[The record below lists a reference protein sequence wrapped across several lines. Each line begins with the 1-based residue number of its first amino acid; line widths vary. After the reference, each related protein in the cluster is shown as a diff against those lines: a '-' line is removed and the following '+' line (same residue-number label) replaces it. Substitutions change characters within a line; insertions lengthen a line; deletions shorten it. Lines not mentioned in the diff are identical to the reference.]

1 MLSQL
6 QVPATPAGY
15 ADLLAWAS
23 EAAGGQRLA
32 WAIEG
37 TRHYGLGLARQLAVA
52 GQQVAEI
59 DGTRH
64 IGKRRSGKSD
74 PIDAVRAAR
83 ELLARPRPGQLR
95 ADGDRE
101 ALRLLMTDRD
111 NAIQSAKTARTVL
124 TSVIVT
130 APAQLREELR
140 HLPRERRARACAE
153 LACPAGADRLKDI
166 RWSARMS
173 AAIRICPLAVTAMG
187 RRSSR
192 KVSGFPVR
200 RPAGFAPAEYL
211 LRQACRA
218 YGWTGTQIARF
229 GAVLIPVRPASAT
242 AIGFGAGACLL
253 PAMLPPSF
261 TWRRR

>member
-1 MLSQL
+1 MDTHRDTHSAAVCDARGRVLSQL

-37 TRHYGLGLARQLAVA
+37 TRHYGLGLARHLAGA

-83 ELLARPRPGQLR
+83 ELLARPRPGELR

-111 NAIQSAKTARTVL
+111 NAVQSAKTARTVL

-130 APAQLREELR
+130 APARAARRTPPPAPRAPGTGLRR
-140 HLPRERRARACAE
+140 TGLP
-153 LACPAGADRLKDI
+153 
-166 RWSARMS
+166 
-173 AAIRICPLAVTAMG
+173 G
-187 RRSSR
+187 R
-192 KVSGFPVR
+192 R
-200 RPAGFAPAEYL
+200 RPADPGCLPDPGPPGPAD
-211 LRQACRA
+211 R
-218 YGWTGTQIARF
+218 
-229 GAVLIPVRPASAT
+229 RP
-242 AIGFGAGACLL
+242 GRG
-253 PAMLPPSF
+253 
-261 TWRRR
+261 RRRA